1 MQPQTILLALA
12 GTAAANLVP
21 LPADAVKHA
30 IKARQT
36 DLDSANACMDAM
48 NSFLTEMPTAGPDFV
63 DWAASQTETD
73 ACKVTVPA
81 SLSSVLSSY
90 QSAASS
96 FWAAN
101 SAAFNKAVSACPG
114 DIATM
119 TDSFTVPTCE
129 AGGSSSG
136 GNGGGSSNSNNNNNN
151 NNNNNGGENAA
162 NRQTGLAGAAV
173 ALAGF
178 LGVVALL

>member
-12 GTAAANLVP
+12 GTAAANFVP

-48 NSFLTEMPTAGPDFV
+48 ESFLTKMPTADPSFIK
-63 DWAASQTETD
+63 WAASQTETD

-81 SLSSVLSSY
+81 SLSSALSSH
-90 QSAASS
+90 QRAASS

-101 SAAFNKAVSACPG
+101 SAAFNKALSACPG
-114 DIATM
+114 DAASM
-119 TDSFTVPTCE
+119 TESFTVPTC
-129 AGGSSSG
+129 AAGSS
-136 GNGGGSSNSNNNNNN
+136 GGGSSNSNS
-151 NNNNNGGENAA
+151 NNNNGGKNAA
-162 NRQTGLAGAAV
+162 SRQTGLAGTAV

-178 LGVVALL
+178 LCVVALL

>member
-36 DLDSANACMDAM
+36 DLDSANACLDAM
-48 NSFLTEMPTAGPDFV
+48 NSVLTGMPTVGPDFAK
-63 DWAASQTETD
+63 WAASQTETD

-81 SLSSVLSSY
+81 SLSSVFSSH

-101 SAAFNKAVSACPG
+101 SAAVSKALSLCPG
-114 DIATM
+114 DVASM
-119 TDSFTVPTCE
+119 TDSLTIPTCE

-136 GNGGGSSNSNNNNNN
+136 PS
-151 NNNNNGGENAA
+151 NNNGGKNAA
-162 NRQTGLAGAAV
+162 NRQTGLAGTAV